1 MSRTHDEI
9 MNDLRE
15 FAKDQIKT
23 MNEMIV
29 SLDNVVD
36 KPEPKRRIM
45 DSTIFMTVGKMKYDR
60 TGSLLRD
67 ISDMAEKEVE
77 EMDREIS
84 NNKDG

>member
-36 KPEPKRRIM
+36 KPDPKRRIM

-60 TGSLLRD
+60 TGSLLSD
-67 ISDMAEKEVE
+67 ISGMAEKEVE

>member
-1 MSRTHDEI
+1 MSRTNDEI